1 MRKYIAVLV
10 AICLILPV
18 FAGCSSKEEQ
28 FTAEDF
34 VTLEQLNTD
43 GKYVARGFFE
53 SIYTYDENMFEQ
65 CFPDGY
71 VKALGDAAGGNV
83 FEQYKN
89 TMNLGGTFMGSASAG
104 FKDCTVENGFDVAT
118 MRSKICFATGFE
130 YSEVGQIQIQ
140 KIQNRKV
147 FISHTENIHLSAV
160 FFNHK
165 NLTKQKVFRDSL
177 IFLLIPNQ
185 HYPFC

>member
-10 AICLILPV
+10 TICFILTV

-71 VKALGDAAGGNV
+71 VKALSDAAGGNV

-104 FKDCTVENGFDVAT
+104 FKECTVENGFDVAT
-118 MRSKICFATGFE
+118 IRAKICFATGFQ
-130 YSEVGQIQIQ
+130 YNDVGQIQIQ
-140 KIQNRKV
+140 KIRVQFMNEKSSMINEFY
-147 FISHTENIHLSAV
+147 FIVYEKGGSWYMYELFTENAG
-160 FFNHK
+160 F
-165 NLTKQKVFRDSL
+165 
-177 IFLLIPNQ
+177 
-185 HYPFC
+185 